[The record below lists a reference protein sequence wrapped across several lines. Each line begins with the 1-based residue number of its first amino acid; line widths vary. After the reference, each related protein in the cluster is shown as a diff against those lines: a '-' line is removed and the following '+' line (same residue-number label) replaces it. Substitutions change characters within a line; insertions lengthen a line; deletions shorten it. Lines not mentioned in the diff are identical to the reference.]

1 MENHDRLLFRRS
13 WLFAGSFTLLL
24 WLVRAVE
31 WGTSSSFGGLGI
43 FPRHASGMVG
53 ILTAPLVHG
62 DFVHLLSNTFPM
74 LLLLTAVFFIYP
86 KIALQ
91 VFAAIYLITG
101 FWVWIAA
108 REAYHIGASGLVY
121 GLAAFLFFSGV
132 FRRDARSMTV
142 ALAITFLYGGM
153 LPGLLPGTDV
163 SISWES
169 HLLGAAAGV
178 FCSFYYRRSDVAEA
192 TSLLSAPVPDHSVSS
207 TYASYGFNSSDR
219 PAPYSFHSNEDD
231 HLPKH
236 YQYRKK
242 E

>member
-1 MENHDRLLFRRS
+1 MIEDYDRLQFRRS
-13 WLFAGSFTLLL
+13 WLFAGGFTLLL
-24 WLVRAVE
+24 WLVRTVE
-31 WGTSSSFGGLGI
+31 WGTSTSFGSLGI

-74 LLLLTAVFFIYP
+74 LLLLAAVFFIYP

-121 GLAAFLFFSGV
+121 GLAAFLFFSGI
-132 FRRDARSMTV
+132 FRRDARSMAV
-142 ALAITFLYGGM
+142 ALAIAFLYSGM
-153 LPGLLPGTDV
+153 LQGLLPGADTSV
-163 SISWES
+163 SWES

-178 FCSFYYRRSDVAEA
+178 FCSFYYRRSESDAVPKRIEPERDEA
-192 TSLLSAPVPDHSVSS
+192 VSR
-207 TYASYGFNSSDR
+207 TFASYEFSASDNQTL
-219 PAPYSFHSNEDD
+219 YSFRSNEDD
-231 HLPKH
+231 HLPMH

>member
-1 MENHDRLLFRRS
+1 MKDRDQRLFRRS
-13 WLFAGSFTLLL
+13 WLFAGGFTLLL
-24 WLVRAVE
+24 WLVRTLE
-31 WGTSSSFGGLGI
+31 WSTSSSFGSLGI

-62 DFVHLLSNTFPM
+62 DFLHLISNTVPI

-86 KIALQ
+86 RIALQ

-132 FRRDARSMTV
+132 FRRDVRSTAV
-142 ALAITFLYGGM
+142 ALAVTFLYSGM
-153 LPGLLPGTDV
+153 LQGLLPGSDA

-178 FCSFYYRRSDVAEA
+178 FCSFYYRRSDPAKA
-192 TSLLSAPVPDHSVSS
+192 TDGKALEQEGAFSS
-207 TYASYGFNSSDR
+207 THIRNASGEQT
-219 PAPYSFHSNEDD
+219 PYFFHTDEGD
-231 HLPKH
+231 HLRTL
-236 YQYRKK
+236 YRYRKK
-242 E
+242 D

>member
-1 MENHDRLLFRRS
+1 MMKDHDRLLFRRS
-13 WLFAGSFTLLL
+13 WLFAGGFTLLL
-24 WLVRAVE
+24 WLVRTVE
-31 WGTSSSFGGLGI
+31 WGTSTSFGSLGI

-74 LLLLTAVFFIYP
+74 LLLVAAVFFIYP

-91 VFAAIYLITG
+91 VFVAIYLITG

-121 GLAAFLFFSGV
+121 GLAAFLFFSGI
-132 FRRDARSMTV
+132 FRRDARSMAV
-142 ALAITFLYGGM
+142 ALAIAFLYSGM
-153 LPGLLPGTDV
+153 LQGLLPGSDTTV
-163 SISWES
+163 SWES

-178 FCSFYYRRSDVAEA
+178 FCSFYYRRSDID
-192 TSLLSAPVPDHSVSS
+192 SAPSRAQPENDAVSS
-207 TYASYGFNSSDR
+207 TYASYKFNSSDEQL
-219 PAPYSFHSNEDD
+219 PYIFRSNEDS
-231 HLPKH
+231 HPPMH

>member
-13 WLFAGSFTLLL
+13 WLFAGGFTLLL

-31 WGTSSSFGGLGI
+31 WGTATNFGSLGI

-62 DFVHLLSNTFPM
+62 DFVHLLSNTFPI

-132 FRRDARSMTV
+132 FRRDVRAMAV
-142 ALAITFLYGGM
+142 ALAIVFLYSGM
-153 LPGLLPGTDV
+153 LQGLLPGTDA

-178 FCSFYYRRSDVAEA
+178 FCSFYYRQSDHVEA
-192 TSLLSAPVPDHSVSS
+192 IHRQAPAQNDSVSS
-207 TYASYGFNSSDR
+207 TYASYEFNASGEQAS
-219 PAPYSFHSNEDD
+219 PTFYTNEDD
-231 HLPKH
+231 RLPTH
-236 YQYRKK
+236 YHYRKK

>member
-1 MENHDRLLFRRS
+1 MKNDDRALFHRS
-13 WLFAGSFTLLL
+13 WLFAGGFTLLL
-24 WLVRAVE
+24 WVVRTVE
-31 WGTSSSFGGLGI
+31 WSTSTSFGSLGI

-74 LLLLTAVFFIYP
+74 LLLLAAVFMIYP

-91 VFAAIYLITG
+91 VFFAIYLITG

-132 FRRDARSMTV
+132 FRRDTRSMAV
-142 ALAITFLYGGM
+142 ALAIVFLYSGM
-153 LPGLLPGTDV
+153 LQGLLPGTDTSV
-163 SISWES
+163 SWES

-178 FCSFYYRRSDVAEA
+178 FCSFYYRRSEKDI
-192 TSLLSAPVPDHSVSS
+192 APNRAAPEGEETISS
-207 TYASYGFNSSDR
+207 TYTSYGFSSSDE
-219 PAPYSFHSNEDD
+219 PAPSSFYSSEDNRRSVQY
-231 HLPKH
+231 H
-236 YQYRKK
+236 YRKK
-242 E
+242 K

>member
-1 MENHDRLLFRRS
+1 MEDYDRLLFRRS
-13 WLFAGSFTLLL
+13 WLFAGGFTLLL
-24 WLVRAVE
+24 WLVRTVE
-31 WGTSSSFGGLGI
+31 WGTSSSFGSLGI

-91 VFAAIYLITG
+91 VFIAIYLITG

-132 FRRDARSMTV
+132 FRRDVRSMAV
-142 ALAITFLYGGM
+142 ALAITFLYSGM
-153 LPGLLPGTDV
+153 LQGLLPGTDT

-178 FCSFYYRRSDVAEA
+178 FCSFYYRRSESVE
-192 TSLLSAPVPDHSVSS
+192 TIRHKAPQEDPSVSS
-207 TYASYGFNSSDR
+207 TYASYEFNSSDE
-219 PAPYSFHSNEDD
+219 PASHSFQSNEDD
-231 HLPKH
+231 HLLMH
-236 YQYRKK
+236 YHYRKK

>member
-1 MENHDRLLFRRS
+1 MKDYDPLLFRRS

-24 WLVRAVE
+24 WLVRVVE
-31 WGTSSSFGGLGI
+31 WGAETSFGSLGI

-74 LLLLTAVFFIYP
+74 LLLVSAVFFIYP

-91 VFAAIYLITG
+91 VFVAIYLITG

-121 GLAAFLFFSGV
+121 GLAAFLFFSGI
-132 FRRDARSMTV
+132 FRRDARSMAV
-142 ALAITFLYGGM
+142 ALAIVFLYSGM
-153 LPGLLPGTDV
+153 LQGLLPGSDASV
-163 SISWES
+163 SWES

-178 FCSFYYRRSDVAEA
+178 FCSFYYRRSAIGI
-192 TSLLSAPVPDHSVSS
+192 VPSRVQPEDDAVSS
-207 TYASYGFNSSDR
+207 TYASYKFNSSDE
-219 PAPYSFHSNEDD
+219 PMPYTFRSNENS
-231 HLPKH
+231 HLPMRYH
-236 YQYRKK
+236 YRKK

>member
-1 MENHDRLLFRRS
+1 MKDYDPLLFRRS
-13 WLFAGSFTLLL
+13 WLFAGGFTLLL
-24 WLVRAVE
+24 WLVRTVE
-31 WGTSSSFGGLGI
+31 WGTSSSFGSLGI

-62 DFVHLLSNTFPM
+62 DFVHLLSNTFPV
-74 LLLLTAVFFIYP
+74 LLLVTAVFFIYP

-121 GLAAFLFFSGV
+121 GLAAFLFFSGI
-132 FRRDARSMTV
+132 FRRDARSMAV
-142 ALAITFLYGGM
+142 ALAIAFLYSGM
-153 LPGLLPGTDV
+153 LQGLLPGSDA

-178 FCSFYYRRSDVAEA
+178 FCSFYYRRSDVGTALHRAEPEGNDA
-192 TSLLSAPVPDHSVSS
+192 VSS
-207 TYASYGFNSSDR
+207 TFVSYKFDASGEQAPYTFYSNDDDR
-219 PAPYSFHSNEDD
+219 PSMRYH
-231 HLPKH
+231 
-236 YQYRKK
+236 YRKK

>member
-1 MENHDRLLFRRS
+1 MMKDHDRLLVRRS
-13 WLFAGSFTLLL
+13 WLFAGGFTLLL
-24 WLVRAVE
+24 WLVRTVE
-31 WGTSSSFGGLGI
+31 WSTSTSFGSLGI

-74 LLLLTAVFFIYP
+74 LLLLAAVFFIYP

-121 GLAAFLFFSGV
+121 GLAAFLFFSGI
-132 FRRDARSMTV
+132 FRRDARSVAV
-142 ALAITFLYGGM
+142 ALAIVFLYSGM
-153 LPGLLPGTDV
+153 LQGLLPGSDTTV
-163 SISWES
+163 SWES
-169 HLLGAAAGV
+169 HLLGGAAGV
-178 FCSFYYRRSDVAEA
+178 FCSFYYRRSDIDI
-192 TSLLSAPVPDHSVSS
+192 APRRIEPEDDAVSS
-207 TYASYGFNSSDR
+207 TYASYKFNSSDEQL
-219 PAPYSFHSNEDD
+219 PYTFRSSEND
-231 HLPKH
+231 HLPMRYH
-236 YQYRKK
+236 YRKK

>member
-1 MENHDRLLFRRS
+1 MENHDRLLFRRG
-13 WLFAGSFTLLL
+13 WLFAVGFTLLL
-24 WLVRAVE
+24 WLVRTLE
-31 WGTSSSFGGLGI
+31 WSTESSFGSFGI

-62 DFVHLLSNTFPM
+62 DFVHLLSNTVPI

-86 KIALQ
+86 QIALQ
-91 VFAAIYLITG
+91 VFVAIYLITG

-132 FRRDARSMTV
+132 FRRDARSTAV
-142 ALAITFLYGGM
+142 ALAVTFLYSGM
-153 LPGLLPGTDV
+153 LQGLLPGSDA

-178 FCSFYYRRSDVAEA
+178 FCSFYYRRSEPTEA
-192 TSLLSAPVPDHSVSS
+192 AHREAPEQDRTSSS
-207 TYASYGFNSSDR
+207 TYVRNALGEEV
-219 PAPYSFHSNEDD
+219 PYSFHANEGD
-231 HLPKH
+231 HLRTL
-236 YQYRKK
+236 YRYRKK